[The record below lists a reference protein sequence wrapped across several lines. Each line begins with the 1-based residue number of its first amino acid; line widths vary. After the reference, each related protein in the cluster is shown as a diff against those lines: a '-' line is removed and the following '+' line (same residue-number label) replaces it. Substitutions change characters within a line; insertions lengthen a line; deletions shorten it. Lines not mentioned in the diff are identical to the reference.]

1 MKRANL
7 AIYTKH
13 VIVCGLEFFPFCT
26 KVGAQITEKYPIKLF
41 NNHARRTTTKH
52 KNNLM

>member
-1 MKRANL
+1 MKQENL

-13 VIVCGLEFFPFCT
+13 VIVCGLEFFPFRT

-41 NNHARRTTTKH
+41 NKHVKRTTKH